1 MTDVGTKAILGMDI
15 LPQLGLV
22 QAASCA
28 PITVGKEVSASFRLQ
43 SDATFDGMDYSTH
56 NSSFSMKALFEAELK
71 RLLAGEIIVPC
82 ENPKVS
88 APIVLVVKTSSSSSH
103 PMRLCGDYST
113 TVNKIIDPGAFRK
126 LKLEEIVEKTDG
138 AKFYSVLDL
147 RKCLY
152 LQVNLAEESQYFT
165 CISTQMGYFT
175 FTKLQFGISAAPL
188 IFHEIMDKV
197 LAGIP
202 NVASY
207 KDDILLAASTRKI
220 HDKALQC
227 LRARLSK

>member
-88 APIVLVVKTSSSSSH
+88 APIVLVDKTSSSSSH

-113 TVNKIIDPGAFRK
+113 TVNKIIDPCAFRM
-126 LKLEEIVEKTDG
+126 LKLEEIVEKTAG

-147 RKCLY
+147 RDAY

-188 IFHEIMDKV
+188 IFQVSLMLHLIKM
-197 LAGIP
+197 IF
-202 NVASY
+202 
-207 KDDILLAASTRKI
+207 
-220 HDKALQC
+220 C
-227 LRARLSK
+227 